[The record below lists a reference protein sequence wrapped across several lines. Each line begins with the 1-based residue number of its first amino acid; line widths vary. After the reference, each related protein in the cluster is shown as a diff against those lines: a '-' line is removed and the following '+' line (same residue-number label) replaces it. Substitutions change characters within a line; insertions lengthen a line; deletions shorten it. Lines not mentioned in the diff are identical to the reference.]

1 MSCGL
6 LFVQPVHTEKPLSSW
21 CFEVGDCNLLFT
33 VFPGVFSRAEEKRA
47 VLRGE
52 GSEEGRGADG
62 RRRGVHHGGE
72 EGPVFSLGKPFPHTP
87 LLYLPDQGRTKVVP
101 LHHSSIYLTLFPPLH
116 HTQSETCQQEHLFFV
131 MEYLNGG
138 DLMFHIQEKGRFEL
152 YRAT

>member
-21 CFEVGDCNLLFT
+21 CFEVGDSNLLFT

-72 EGPVFSLGKPFPHTP
+72 EGPLFSLGKPFPHTP
-87 LLYLPDQGRTKVVP
+87 LLHLPDEGNVHAYAQK
-101 LHHSSIYLTLFPPLH
+101 SSADI
-116 HTQSETCQQEHLFFV
+116 
-131 MEYLNGG
+131 
-138 DLMFHIQEKGRFEL
+138 RAEL
-152 YRAT
+152 